1 MQVKNKAR
9 IKLPSFL
16 KLNNTNF
23 KMSFSLKLALI
34 FSTLIIILLSV
45 FTGIMYNDQKNILES
60 ELEKR
65 GEILAANLSSS
76 CVNAML
82 VDDSTV
88 IRYLMEG
95 LKSEKND
102 VDKSMIYALIMDN
115 EGVVKG
121 HTDGSVKGYKLI
133 DELTKK
139 ILKDGKASKNFLS
152 YDMATEHMKVKKS
165 VNIPMQEKSV
175 LDVAVPIIG
184 PVENLGYVR
193 IGYSLKPINN
203 ALGELFNKIIFIVA
217 ICIIISVFTCIVV
230 ARIFTKPIDKIVAA
244 TNSLAIGDLTKD
256 VVVRSKDEIGELAAS
271 FNTARLNLGELLKS
285 VIIATDQVEE
295 IGKKVSDGSSETSF
309 ISKQIAVTVDEL
321 ARGFQDQVNTIN
333 KIMDT
338 TVQLDEQFQ
347 KIATKAEGVK
357 VASDKTVLAAQE
369 GGKSV
374 NLTIEKMS
382 EINNTVNELSLVIES
397 LGEKSI
403 QVGEIVH
410 LITEIADQTNLLALN
425 AAIEAARA
433 GEQGRGFAVVAD
445 EVRKLAEQSA
455 NASKEIS
462 KLILQIQNASVKAVK
477 SMELN
482 SVKVKEGTNTINMTE
497 ESLTNIIYAAQNAA
511 SMVDEISSTTLE
523 QVKHSREVVL
533 AMNSLVASAEQAASS
548 TQEVS
553 ASVEEQTAKLA
564 QIEQLTKDLEVTAN
578 DLGEKV
584 DCFKV

>member
-1 MQVKNKAR
+1 
-9 IKLPSFL
+9 
-16 KLNNTNF
+16 
-23 KMSFSLKLALI
+23 
-34 FSTLIIILLSV
+34 
-45 FTGIMYNDQKNILES
+45 
-60 ELEKR
+60 
-65 GEILAANLSSS
+65 
-76 CVNAML
+76 
-82 VDDSTV
+82 
-88 IRYLMEG
+88 
-95 LKSEKND
+95 
-102 VDKSMIYALIMDN
+102 
-115 EGVVKG
+115 
-121 HTDGSVKGYKLI
+121 
-133 DELTKK
+133 
-139 ILKDGKASKNFLS
+139 
-152 YDMATEHMKVKKS
+152 
-165 VNIPMQEKSV
+165 MQEKSV

-193 IGYSLKPINN
+193 LGYNLKPINN

-256 VVVRSKDEIGELAAS
+256 VVVKSKDEIGELAAS

-285 VIIATDQVEE
+285 VIIATNQVED
-295 IGKKVSDGSSETSF
+295 IGKKVADGSSETSF
-309 ISKQIAVTVDEL
+309 ISKQIALTVDEL
-321 ARGFQDQVNTIN
+321 ARGFQDQVSTIN
-333 KIMDT
+333 NIMDT
-338 TVQLDEQFQ
+338 TVSLDDQFQ
-347 KIATKAEGVK
+347 QIAKKAEGVK
-357 VASDKTVLAAQE
+357 HASDNTVAAAEE

-374 NLTIEKMS
+374 NLTIKKMS
-382 EINNTVNELSLVIES
+382 EINNTVNELSVVIES
-397 LGEKSI
+397 LGAKSI

-462 KLILQIQNASVKAVK
+462 KLILDIQKASSKAVK

-497 ESLTNIIYAAQNAA
+497 ESLRNIIYAAQNAA

-523 QVKHSREVVL
+523 QLKNSREVVL
-533 AMNSLVASAEQAASS
+533 AMNSLVAAAEEAASS
-548 TQEVS
+548 TEEVS

-564 QIEQLTKDLEVTAN
+564 QIEFLTKDLEVTAN
-578 DLGEKV
+578 DLAEKV
-584 DCFKV
+584 NCFKV